1 MGCLFRVGV
10 AVLGGFGVVVRRWR
24 WCFGMDLEV
33 GCGLGGGGER
43 LWWYDGGGR
52 RHGFS
57 SFVFSVFL
65 LFLFVPVLFWLV

>member
-1 MGCLFRVGV
+1 
-10 AVLGGFGVVVRRWR
+10 
-24 WCFGMDLEV
+24 MDLEV